1 MKTMAHCYNV
11 TYLLYVKYLLKMVSC
26 KKMKVMGGLTA
37 VRLDHRG
44 DSLNKTAKT
53 QALSP

>member
-26 KKMKVMGGLTA
+26 KKMKTNL
-37 VRLDHRG
+37 
-44 DSLNKTAKT
+44 
-53 QALSP
+53 LSDMI